1 MFQFTIKSI
10 DANIDEQIEICTR
23 AHTQHIHQKRREH
36 REKKT
41 RPRRFNY
48 KLQSAA
54 VRVYR
59 IRRTL
64 IRVQMEKN
72 AIRIVS
78 SLSFCER
85 IAGEK
90 LN

>member
-1 MFQFTIKSI
+1 MHTGAHPAHSP
-10 DANIDEQIEICTR
+10 DTER
-23 AHTQHIHQKRREH
+23 APRE
-36 REKKT
+36 KT